1 MRRALAPT
9 QRVHEN
15 LRDKE
20 ADSDANRDLD
30 HPNAKLEAARVSFHG
45 SRVVLDEAATAADS
59 GLDNDRWCGSR
70 VETSIVSHSSTLG
83 FESKAQGRNQALT
96 GTRNRTPVTM
106 DVNAVPPMTRE

>member
-20 ADSDANRDLD
+20 ADGDANRDLD
-30 HPNAKLEAARVSFHG
+30 HANAKLEAARVSFHG
-45 SRVVLDEAATAADS
+45 SRVVLDEAATAANS
-59 GLDNDRWCGSR
+59 GLYDRWCGSR
-70 VETSIVSHSSTLG
+70 VETSIVSHSSTPG

-106 DVNAVPPMTRE
+106 DVNAVPPITRE